1 MPYAFPIDLADQVIA
16 RWRTFVTR
24 HDRPAPPLPSPAH
37 LREILETAFFAS
49 FVREEGRDL
58 RFVLCCAPDVSVP
71 REGADGVAA
80 VVPFQQ
86 LRPLSVD
93 AIRSLAPAVSPT
105 NAAILVRCPPEDS
118 GSSAGC
124 QIAGVLNVGSNLA
137 RARSGRSFYHRPAP
151 YALVIDVRDAG
162 ELHVYRGGIKLA
174 TLKSGSL
181 QDQLAFSALEF
192 LPISSLLASGT
203 DAMRSRLRPPEHEPP
218 RETSD
223 FEWTALVNTIL
234 CAINGVKEHGHGGT
248 VLLVA
253 PGAERSL
260 PIKTKFDVDERT
272 SMLTDRFVEFLNARH
287 ELAAARLERRRG
299 LPEGQDVSAV
309 SHLES
314 ATFVAEEDLADAA
327 DLVGRLSAVDG
338 ALVLGSDL
346 RVLGFGAEIVLDA
359 ALPIAAYEISTQP
372 RGGGEWPPVD
382 SESFGMRHRSALR
395 CVGVSQDT
403 AAFVIS
409 QDGNISLFWK
419 QNGRVVLKRGVN
431 TANPNMVGA

>member
-1 MPYAFPIDLADQVIA
+1 
-16 RWRTFVTR
+16 
-24 HDRPAPPLPSPAH
+24 
-37 LREILETAFFAS
+37 
-49 FVREEGRDL
+49 
-58 RFVLCCAPDVSVP
+58 
-71 REGADGVAA
+71 
-80 VVPFQQ
+80 
-86 LRPLSVD
+86 VD

-105 NAAILVRCPPEDS
+105 NAAILVRCPPEDFRQLR
-118 GSSAGC
+118 GL

-192 LPISSLLASGT
+192 LPISSLLARGT

-260 PIKTKFDVDERT
+260 PIRTKFDVDERT

-338 ALVLGSDL
+338 ALVLGIGSARARVRCRDRARRRAAHRGL
-346 RVLGFGAEIVLDA
+346 RNLHPAARRRRVAARRQRKLRHAAPLGA
-359 ALPIAAYEISTQP
+359 
-372 RGGGEWPPVD
+372 
-382 SESFGMRHRSALR
+382 
-395 CVGVSQDT
+395 
-403 AAFVIS
+403 
-409 QDGNISLFWK
+409 SLCRRLA
-419 QNGRVVLKRGVN
+419 GHRGVRDL
-431 TANPNMVGA
+431 AGRQHQPVLEAERPGGAQARREHRESEYGGSLVLEVL

>member
-162 ELHVYRGGIKLA
+162 ELHVYRGGIKLGGA
-174 TLKSGSL
+174 LPEAASIVSRSGVVRCV
-181 QDQLAFSALEF
+181 A
-192 LPISSLLASGT
+192 
-203 DAMRSRLRPPEHEPP
+203 RSYAP
-218 RETSD
+218 
-223 FEWTALVNTIL
+223 NT
-234 CAINGVKEHGHGGT
+234 
-248 VLLVA
+248 
-253 PGAERSL
+253 RS
-260 PIKTKFDVDERT
+260 ERT
-272 SMLTDRFVEFLNARH
+272 SRSLT
-287 ELAAARLERRRG
+287 
-299 LPEGQDVSAV
+299 
-309 SHLES
+309 
-314 ATFVAEEDLADAA
+314 
-327 DLVGRLSAVDG
+327 
-338 ALVLGSDL
+338 
-346 RVLGFGAEIVLDA
+346 
-359 ALPIAAYEISTQP
+359 AYE
-372 RGGGEWPPVD
+372 
-382 SESFGMRHRSALR
+382 MRA
-395 CVGVSQDT
+395 
-403 AAFVIS
+403 
-409 QDGNISLFWK
+409 W
-419 QNGRVVLKRGVN
+419 
-431 TANPNMVGA
+431 